1 MIDPGEVVS
10 ETLKREFGE
19 EAMNS
24 LNASSTE
31 REKLKKQVAAL
42 FKDGSEVCWTQVLF
56 VVVVVV
62 YLLNNRKQ
70 LSIESSH
77 Q

>member
-24 LNASSTE
+24 LAANSTQ
-31 REKLKKQVAAL
+31 RAQLKLQVSEF
-42 FKDGSEVCWTQVLF
+42 FKNGTEVCHLT
-56 VVVVVV
+56 
-62 YLLNNRKQ
+62 
-70 LSIESSH
+70 S
-77 Q
+77 